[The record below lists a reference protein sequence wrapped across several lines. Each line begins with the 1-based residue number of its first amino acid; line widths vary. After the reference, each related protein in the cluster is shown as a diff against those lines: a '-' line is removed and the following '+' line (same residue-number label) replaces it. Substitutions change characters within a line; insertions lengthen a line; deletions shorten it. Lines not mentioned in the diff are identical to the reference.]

1 MRYALLRNA
10 AETLTHP
17 TGLIILDVNYDRSTG
32 DLYYNPNSA
41 FSGFGGGGKFATLE
55 GAPNITESDFVLQ

>member
-1 MRYALLRNA
+1 MRSRLRSIPQ
-10 AETLTHP
+10 ESVTHP